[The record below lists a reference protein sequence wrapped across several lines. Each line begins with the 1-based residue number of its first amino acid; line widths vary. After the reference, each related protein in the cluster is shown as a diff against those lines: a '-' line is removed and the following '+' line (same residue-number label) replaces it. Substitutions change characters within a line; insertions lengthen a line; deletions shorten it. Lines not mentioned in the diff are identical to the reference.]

1 VTDEKNN
8 VGLRILP
15 IALVLGFLGD
25 NLLRATPWGINL
37 ALWALM
43 LGGFVAALGWRTRAF
58 QAGGYWLLLPVLL
71 FGGAIPWRD
80 SLTLNLLSVFAILV
94 ALALVVLR
102 AQGGRILAAYLADY
116 VLGGIIAWLNAA
128 LGGFRLLIG
137 DLPWKRIAGGTASSR
152 TLAVVGGFALAL
164 PLLLVFGALLMSAD
178 AVFSAIIKK
187 VLDIDYA
194 SLVSHLFL
202 TAFFAWI
209 AGGYLRGLL
218 LGKEYEYT
226 SWVRRQWF
234 SLGIIEIGIALGL
247 LNLLFLSF
255 VIVQFRDFFGGAASI
270 TLTPGLT
277 YSEYARRGFFE
288 LVTVAA
294 LVLPLLLLV
303 HWVLHK
309 EKPGNERLFRLLA
322 GIQIVLL
329 FVIMASAFQR
339 MRLYQREYGMTEQRL
354 YPTAFMAW
362 LAVVFVW
369 FALTV
374 LRGQRQYFAF
384 GAMVAG
390 FVLIVVLHMLNPDA
404 LIARVNVARALEG
417 RRFDAGYAGSLS
429 GDAMPTLVEALPSL
443 KQQDRC
449 TLAAR
454 ILDRWSQRE
463 VSDWRT
469 WNLAR
474 SRALEVVRQNRTQ
487 LRAMSCPASGNS
499 D

>member
-1 VTDEKNN
+1 MTDEKNN

-15 IALVLGFLGD
+15 IALVLGVLGD

-102 AQGGRILAAYLADY
+102 AQGGPILAAYLVDY
-116 VLGGIIAWLNAA
+116 ILGGIIAWLNAA
-128 LGGFRLLIG
+128 FGSLRLLIG
-137 DLPWKRIAGGTASSR
+137 DLPWRRILGGTSSGR
-152 TLAVVGGFALAL
+152 TLAVVCGLAL
-164 PLLLVFGALLMSAD
+164 SLPLILVFGALFVSAD
-178 AVFSAIIKK
+178 AVFAAIVKD
-187 VLDIDYA
+187 VLNIDFA
-194 SLVSHLFL
+194 NLVTHLFL

-209 AGGYLRGLL
+209 TCGYLRGML
-218 LGKEYEYT
+218 LGKDYEFA
-226 SWVRRQWF
+226 SWTRRQWF

-255 VIVQFRDFFGGAASI
+255 VIVQFHYFFGGVASI

-294 LVLPLLLLV
+294 LVLPLLLLA
-303 HWVLHK
+303 HWLLHK
-309 EKPGNERLFRLLA
+309 EQPGNERLFRLLA

-390 FVLIVVLHMLNPDA
+390 FVLIAGLHVLNPDVF
-404 LIARVNVARALEG
+404 IARLNIARAQEG
-417 RRFDAGYAGSLS
+417 RRFDAWYAGSLS
-429 GDAMPTLVEALPSL
+429 GDAVPTLVEALPGL

-449 TLAAR
+449 ILAAR
-454 ILDRWSQRE
+454 ILDRWPRTE
-463 VSDWRT
+463 AFDWRT

-474 SRALEVVRQNRTQ
+474 SRALEAVMQNRTQ
-487 LRAMSCPASGNS
+487 LRTMSCPGRAKS

>member
-15 IALVLGFLGD
+15 IALVLGLLGD
-25 NLLRATPWGINL
+25 HLLRATPWGINL

-43 LGGFVAALGWRTRAF
+43 LGAFVAALGWRTRAF

-71 FGGAIPWRD
+71 FAGAIPWRD
-80 SLTLNLLSVFAILV
+80 SMTLNFLSFFAIFV

-102 AQGGRILAAYLADY
+102 SQGGPIFAAYLVDY
-116 VLGGIIAWLNAA
+116 FLGGVIAWLNAA
-128 LGGFRLLIG
+128 FGSLRLLIG
-137 DLPWKRIAGGTASSR
+137 DLPWRRIFGGTSSGR
-152 TLAVVGGFALAL
+152 TLAVMCGLAL
-164 PLLLVFGALLMSAD
+164 SLPLILVFGALLVSAD
-178 AVFSAIIKK
+178 AVFAAIVKD
-187 VLDIDYA
+187 VLNIDFA
-194 SLVSHLFL
+194 NLVTHLFL
-202 TAFFAWI
+202 TALFAWI
-209 AGGYLRGLL
+209 AGGYLRGML
-218 LGKEYEYT
+218 LGREYEFA
-226 SWVRRQWF
+226 SGARRQWF

-255 VIVQFRDFFGGAASI
+255 VIVQFRYFFGGTASI

-294 LVLPLLLLV
+294 LVLPLLLLA
-303 HWVLHK
+303 HWLLHK

-390 FVLIVVLHMLNPDA
+390 FVLIAGLHILNPDA
-404 LIARVNVARALEG
+404 LIARVNLTRALEG
-417 RRFDAGYAGSLS
+417 RRFDARYVTGLS
-429 GDAMPTLVEALPSL
+429 ADAVPELIAALAKLSAT
-443 KQQDRC
+443 DRC
-449 TLAAR
+449 IAAGR
-454 ILDRWSQRE
+454 LLSFWSPPGE
-463 VSDWRT
+463 SDWRT

-474 SRALEVVRQNRTQ
+474 TRALEIVHQNRTQ
-487 LRAMSCPASGNS
+487 LRAMACSEKAKN